1 MGMFDFLKK
10 GKKQGP
16 ETEPGLMDDG
26 VPDMS
31 VQEGG
36 GEPPTLHET
45 LKSTKDFRARE
56 NAAHS
61 APPSDYESEGLPSIN
76 RKTGGNKLV
85 NILGIVVI
93 IGVGAALIVT
103 VNGKKERTPKAAR
116 AEAPETVAN
125 TLPPLVVPPPPPPI
139 TPASAPTFGMGSQ
152 PANTGAVNP
161 GMNSDAARPVGM
173 ASGNQ
178 PRPNGRAPLDWTDRK
193 MQGALL
199 VADGKGG
206 GEGGPVR
213 PVMAGSASGS
223 PGALN
228 LAGGEDGGGR
238 SELASRLQGTEFKPA
253 NASLLPDR
261 NFLITKGTA
270 LDCALETAIDT
281 TLPGVTTCRL
291 TRDVYSDNGQVLLME
306 RGTQMVGEQQ
316 GNVKLGQARV
326 FVVWTRAKTPNGV
339 VVNLNSPGTDA
350 LGRSGLEGWVDNH
363 FAERFGAAV
372 LMSFIQDS
380 MKAMIA
386 RQQSSGGTTVYSNTG
401 DAGAR
406 VVEKILDQTINI
418 PPTIIKNQG
427 DHIQVMVARDLNFS
441 NVYGLKVK

>member
-1 MGMFDFLKK
+1 MGLLDFMKK
-10 GKKQGP
+10 GKKHSP
-16 ETEPGLMDDG
+16 ETEPGLIDDD

-31 VQEGG
+31 VQHLQDN
-36 GEPPTLHET
+36 EPSTLHDA

-56 NAAHS
+56 NVSVSGPA
-61 APPSDYESEGLPSIN
+61 SDYEAEGLPSIN
-76 RKTGGNKLV
+76 RKSGGNKLI

-93 IGVGAALIVT
+93 VGVGAALIVA
-103 VNGKKERTPKAAR
+103 VNGKKERAPKAAR
-116 AEAPETVAN
+116 GEAPETVAN
-125 TLPPLVVPPPPPPI
+125 TLPTLVMPPPPPPI
-139 TPASAPTFGMGSQ
+139 NPAAAPTLGLSNSPSNAGQVPAPINASTAQ
-152 PANTGAVNP
+152 PVPMAGGA
-161 GMNSDAARPVGM
+161 
-173 ASGNQ
+173 
-178 PRPNGRAPLDWTDRK
+178 RPNGRSPLEWTDRK
-193 MQGALL
+193 MLGTLL
-199 VADGKGG
+199 VSDSQGG
-206 GEGGPVR
+206 GDGGSVR
-213 PVMAGSASGS
+213 PVMAGGSSGS
-223 PGALN
+223 GAMTF
-228 LAGGEDGGGR
+228 GGEDGGGGR
-238 SELASRLQGTEFKPA
+238 SELSGRLQGSEFKPA
-253 NASLLPDR
+253 SASMLPDR

-281 TLPGVTTCRL
+281 TLPGITTCRM

-326 FVVWTRAKTPNGV
+326 FVVWSRAKTPNGV

-380 MKAMIA
+380 MKALIS
-386 RQQSSGGTTVYSNTG
+386 RQESGGGTTVYSNTG

-427 DHIQVMVARDLNFS
+427 DHIQVMVARDLNFA